1 MATKQTSGGV
11 TYDPVTG
18 GPLDEP
24 SALNLDARLREV
36 GARITYAAA
45 ESEAR
50 DDTLAARIDSEL
62 TRLTTSHVAYD
73 DDGVPAIVTGSRTA
87 RILTDTDGT
96 PAVVPA

>member
-50 DDTLAARIDSEL
+50 DDTLYKQ
-62 TRLTTSHVAYD
+62 VQQ
-73 DDGVPAIVTGSRTA
+73 VQAIAERPQYADNG
-87 RILTDTDGT
+87 DGT
-96 PAVVPA
+96 GTLLLSSMITDNGDGTGTIGA